1 MIPCVG
7 TMEAMPR
14 NRVGSKK
21 VVVAGLAV
29 AALVAGTAIYLVAR
43 DGAHFY
49 WFTESKDFGK
59 TWED

>member
-1 MIPCVG
+1 
-7 TMEAMPR
+7 MEAMPR